1 MVEPG
6 TSKHRRWPIYLL
18 VCLLAALGV
27 VIAARGAGRWLVRED
42 ALAPADVIVVLSGSM
57 PYRAE
62 EGARLF
68 KMNEAPEVW
77 LTRAQAP
84 VADLQKFGIH
94 YIGEEEYSRQVLVYF
109 GVPESAIHILP
120 DQVVNTEQE
129 VDEIA
134 RQMRTTGKKRAIV
147 VSSPQHTRRVRAL
160 WERLAGQNLQAE
172 VRAAFEDPY
181 DANHWWRNTRDT
193 FAVIREMLGLVN
205 VWTGLPVRPD
215 TT

>member
-6 TSKHRRWPIYLL
+6 ASKHRRWPIYLL

-84 VADLQKFGIH
+84 VADLQKFGMH